1 MARLGLCA
9 QAGPQH
15 RLCVTEEREV
25 SELPRLDVPATQLA
39 GSLGQE
45 ELAAMV
51 VPDDGSTTPAKTRK
65 LLLLQIRALRVTRVR
80 KAKDREG
87 MRLYDIIR
95 MGLEGKPLRIRLPP
109 KLVRLIG
116 KAAWILIAKY
126 ANSSDPDRRIVLA
139 EELRPGAK
147 RRVSVAPLTTNETIS
162 LPIKSCCL
170 TYDGLTK
177 LVLRGDELN
186 TPAGSSVAPSGRF
199 SGVIKWSVD
208 GGVLLVRRASKNVT
222 EGRGAPV
229 EPGEVVEPTVTAPL
243 YNRPPATEPAV
254 TERTRSAS
262 VEGVSATYNPQRALA
277 QQTRHQKGKQL
288 LEQLYQRRF
297 RRTPPRKRLGALQNQ
312 SGIVHDSQDR
322 LESMQYLLGLFT
334 DSTRAFDFKLR
345 AVGGR
350 DSLVDDEEY
359 GETPHLDDLPASDHY
374 ESLIPV
380 TKGKHQYLIWEKT
393 QIDRATYVF
402 GCPSD
407 PAERSTFVERL
418 WTEILPSTPRT
429 TLWEESS
436 LWRFVGRAV
445 HSNFETWSKRLLE
458 VFNRR

>member
-15 RLCVTEEREV
+15 RLGVTEDGEV
-25 SELPRLDVPATQLA
+25 SELPRTDVPATQLA

-51 VPDDGSTTPAKTRK
+51 VPDDGSTTPATTRR
-65 LLLLQIRALRVTRVR
+65 LVLLQLRALRVTLVR

-87 MRLYDIIR
+87 MRLYDITR
-95 MGLEGKPLRIRLPP
+95 RGLEGKPLRIRLPP
-109 KLVRLIG
+109 RLSCIVG
-116 KAAWILIAKY
+116 KAKWILIAKY
-126 ANSSDPDRRIVLA
+126 SNSNDPDRRIVLA
-139 EELRPGAK
+139 EELQPGAK
-147 RRVSVAPLTTNETIS
+147 RRVSVAPLTTNEPLS
-162 LPIKSCCL
+162 LPINSCCL

-186 TPAGSSVAPSGRF
+186 PPAGSSVAPSGRF

-208 GGVLLVRRASKNVT
+208 GGVLLVRRANKNVIV
-222 EGRGAPV
+222 GKGAPV
-229 EPGEVVEPTVTAPL
+229 EPVEPTVPAPPFD
-243 YNRPPATEPAV
+243 RPPATELAV
-254 TERTRSAS
+254 TEPTRSAS
-262 VEGVSATYNPQRALA
+262 EVGVGATYNVQRSRA
-277 QQTRHQKGKQL
+277 QQTRLQRGKQL

-297 RRTPPRKRLGALQNQ
+297 RRKAPRKVLGVLQNQ

-322 LESMQYLLGLFT
+322 LASMKYLLGFFI

-350 DSLVDDEEY
+350 DSLVDDEDS
-359 GETPHLDDLPASDHY
+359 GETPHLDDLPASNDY

-380 TKGKHQYLIWEKT
+380 TIRRCQYLVWENT
-393 QIDRATYVF
+393 QIDHATYVF

-407 PAERSTFVERL
+407 PAERSKFVERL

-445 HSNFETWSKRLLE
+445 HSNFQTWRKRLLE